1 MVSIRVPEDLKE
13 EMSRLGLGWA
23 DYIRQAIEE
32 RVKAEKMRRACK
44 VMGEVREKIRGVRF
58 DSVEVIRKARNSR

>member
-1 MVSIRVPEDLKE
+1 
-13 EMSRLGLGWA
+13 
-23 DYIRQAIEE
+23 
-32 RVKAEKMRRACK
+32 MRRACK